1 MNLHRIR
8 VRKASGEYEPFSV
21 KKVRSSLQR
30 AGADEALINQVLAY
44 LKKHLYDG
52 IPTKKIYQKVYRLL
66 NQLKHPLSLK
76 YNLKEAIMALGPSGY
91 PFEKFVAGV
100 LAHQDYQTKTNQIV
114 QGRCISHEID
124 VIAQKDNQCWMIECK
139 FHNRPG
145 TKSDIKEALY
155 TYARFLD
162 VAQTGQF
169 SQGLLVTNTKATA
182 QAIKYARCVKLM
194 ILSWNYPP
202 NKSLRFLIEKSGLHP
217 VTCLGNLNKDEKKR
231 ILQSGIIFS
240 HDLLKK
246 NTKDKLPPALL
257 KKARSEAQRLA
268 K

>member
-1 MNLHRIR
+1 MDFHRIR
-8 VRKASGEYEPFSV
+8 VKKASGKYEPFSS

-30 AGADEALINQVLAY
+30 AGADEALIIQVLAH
-44 LKKHLYDG
+44 LQKQLYDG
-52 IPTKKIYQKVYRLL
+52 IPTKKIYQKVYHLL

-100 LAHQDYQTKTNQIV
+100 LSRQDYQTKINQVI

-124 VIAQKDNQCWMIECK
+124 ITAQKKNQCWMIECK
-139 FHNRPG
+139 FHNRSG
-145 TKSDIKEALY
+145 TKSEIKEALY

-169 SQGLLVTNTKATA
+169 NQCLLVTNTKATT

-194 ILSWNYPP
+194 ILSWDYPP

-217 VTCLGNLNKDEKKR
+217 VTCLNSLNNDEKR
-231 ILQSGIIFS
+231 QILQSGIVFS
-240 HDLLKK
+240 HDLLINNAK
-246 NTKDKLPPALL
+246 NKLPPTLL
-257 KKARSEAQRLA
+257 KKAKSEAQRLFE
-268 K
+268 